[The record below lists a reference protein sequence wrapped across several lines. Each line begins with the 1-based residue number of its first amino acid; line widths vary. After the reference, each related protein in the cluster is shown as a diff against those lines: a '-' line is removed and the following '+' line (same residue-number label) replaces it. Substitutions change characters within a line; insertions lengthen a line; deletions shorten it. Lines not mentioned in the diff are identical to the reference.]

1 MARLYDLTK
10 RMTGIARKFGREVN
24 RRRTKVSNLS
34 RRVSNLKPSGKGRA
48 SKGNEGAR
56 DIGSNSYRTHG
67 LHFPAL
73 CGRGADAV
81 ESEFGD
87 GRAPSLRAAG
97 ARARVGTTVL
107 TAINKIKHLV
117 QTVDQEVGG
126 SSPPSCT
133 NEIKYLDENLLI
145 FSNLHHA
152 ALHSPRERG
161 APVGGRAPGH
171 GGTLG
176 LPAAILTHA
185 MTGSAYRVPKLA
197 GRWGGSMSVRFAG
210 YS

>member
-1 MARLYDLTK
+1 M
-10 RMTGIARKFGREVN
+10 
-24 RRRTKVSNLS
+24 
-34 RRVSNLKPSGKGRA
+34 
-48 SKGNEGAR
+48 
-56 DIGSNSYRTHG
+56 
-67 LHFPAL
+67 
-73 CGRGADAV
+73 

-185 MTGSAYRVPKLA
+185 MTGSGYRVPKLA